1 MKQVKAYGTKA
12 VNAPL
17 EELTISRRSLRPSDV
32 EFEVLYCGIC
42 HSDLH
47 SIKGDFGEPFLPL
60 VPGHEILGRVTAIGA
75 DVSGSLPP
83 ITHSI
88 KTFGAPMYLIVK
100 HSHLVFVVITVV
112 LFNLRFWMRTILPSR
127 PVPKVLRFVPHINDT
142 LLLFTGM
149 MLMTITR
156 YVPFGNADW
165 LGVKLILV
173 VDYGRVC
180 W

>member
-1 MKQVKAYGTKA
+1 
-12 VNAPL
+12 
-17 EELTISRRSLRPSDV
+17 
-32 EFEVLYCGIC
+32 
-42 HSDLH
+42 
-47 SIKGDFGEPFLPL
+47 
-60 VPGHEILGRVTAIGA
+60 
-75 DVSGSLPP
+75 
-83 ITHSI
+83 
-88 KTFGAPMYLIVK
+88 MYLIVK

-112 LFNLRFWMRTILPSR
+112 LFNLRFWMRTILPSS

-173 VDYGRVC
+173 VLYVLVGMFCLKSPPRSANGGSAMPYRSAASAPFIGWPRISRCFNTGCLAD
-180 W
+180 

>member
-1 MKQVKAYGTKA
+1 
-12 VNAPL
+12 
-17 EELTISRRSLRPSDV
+17 
-32 EFEVLYCGIC
+32 
-42 HSDLH
+42 
-47 SIKGDFGEPFLPL
+47 
-60 VPGHEILGRVTAIGA
+60 
-75 DVSGSLPP
+75 
-83 ITHSI
+83 
-88 KTFGAPMYLIVK
+88 MYLIVK

-156 YVPFGNADW
+156 YVPFSNANW

-173 VDYGRVC
+173 VLYVLVGMFCLKSPPRSAKWWIGYALSIGC
-180 W
+180 LCIIYWLATYKPMF

>member
-1 MKQVKAYGTKA
+1 
-12 VNAPL
+12 
-17 EELTISRRSLRPSDV
+17 
-32 EFEVLYCGIC
+32 
-42 HSDLH
+42 
-47 SIKGDFGEPFLPL
+47 
-60 VPGHEILGRVTAIGA
+60 
-75 DVSGSLPP
+75 
-83 ITHSI
+83 
-88 KTFGAPMYLIVK
+88 MYLIVK

-112 LFNLRFWMRTILPSR
+112 LFNLRFWMRTILPSS

-173 VDYGRVC
+173 VLYVLVGMFCLKSPPRWAKWWIGYALSIGC
-180 W
+180 LCTIYWLATYKPMF

>member
-1 MKQVKAYGTKA
+1 
-12 VNAPL
+12 
-17 EELTISRRSLRPSDV
+17 
-32 EFEVLYCGIC
+32 
-42 HSDLH
+42 
-47 SIKGDFGEPFLPL
+47 
-60 VPGHEILGRVTAIGA
+60 
-75 DVSGSLPP
+75 
-83 ITHSI
+83 
-88 KTFGAPMYLIVK
+88 MYLIVK

-173 VDYGRVC
+173 VLYVLVGMFCLKSPPRSAK
-180 W
+180 WWIG

>member
-1 MKQVKAYGTKA
+1 
-12 VNAPL
+12 
-17 EELTISRRSLRPSDV
+17 
-32 EFEVLYCGIC
+32 
-42 HSDLH
+42 
-47 SIKGDFGEPFLPL
+47 
-60 VPGHEILGRVTAIGA
+60 
-75 DVSGSLPP
+75 
-83 ITHSI
+83 
-88 KTFGAPMYLIVK
+88 MYLIVK

-156 YVPFGNADW
+156 YVPFGNANW

-173 VDYGRVC
+173 VLYVLVGMFCLKSPPRSAKWWIGYALSISC
-180 W
+180 LCTIYWLATYKPMF

>member
-1 MKQVKAYGTKA
+1 
-12 VNAPL
+12 
-17 EELTISRRSLRPSDV
+17 
-32 EFEVLYCGIC
+32 
-42 HSDLH
+42 
-47 SIKGDFGEPFLPL
+47 
-60 VPGHEILGRVTAIGA
+60 
-75 DVSGSLPP
+75 
-83 ITHSI
+83 
-88 KTFGAPMYLIVK
+88 MYLIVK

-173 VDYGRVC
+173 VLYVLVGMFCLKSPPRSAKWWIGYALSIDCLCTIY
-180 W
+180 WLATYKPMF

>member
-1 MKQVKAYGTKA
+1 
-12 VNAPL
+12 
-17 EELTISRRSLRPSDV
+17 
-32 EFEVLYCGIC
+32 
-42 HSDLH
+42 
-47 SIKGDFGEPFLPL
+47 
-60 VPGHEILGRVTAIGA
+60 
-75 DVSGSLPP
+75 
-83 ITHSI
+83 
-88 KTFGAPMYLIVK
+88 MYLIVK

-173 VDYGRVC
+173 VLYVLGGMFCLKSPPRSAKWWIGYALSIGC
-180 W
+180 RCTIYWLATYKPMF

>member
-1 MKQVKAYGTKA
+1 
-12 VNAPL
+12 
-17 EELTISRRSLRPSDV
+17 
-32 EFEVLYCGIC
+32 
-42 HSDLH
+42 
-47 SIKGDFGEPFLPL
+47 
-60 VPGHEILGRVTAIGA
+60 
-75 DVSGSLPP
+75 
-83 ITHSI
+83 
-88 KTFGAPMYLIVK
+88 MYLIVK

-173 VDYGRVC
+173 VLYVLVGMFCLKSPPRSAKWRIGYALSIGC
-180 W
+180 LCTIYWLATYKPMF

>member
-60 VPGHEILGRVTAIGA
+60 VPGHEILGV
-75 DVSGSLPP
+75 
-83 ITHSI
+83 
-88 KTFGAPMYLIVK
+88 
-100 HSHLVFVVITVV
+100 
-112 LFNLRFWMRTILPSR
+112 
-127 PVPKVLRFVPHINDT
+127 
-142 LLLFTGM
+142 
-149 MLMTITR
+149 
-156 YVPFGNADW
+156 
-165 LGVKLILV
+165 
-173 VDYGRVC
+173 
-180 W
+180 

>member
-1 MKQVKAYGTKA
+1 
-12 VNAPL
+12 
-17 EELTISRRSLRPSDV
+17 
-32 EFEVLYCGIC
+32 
-42 HSDLH
+42 
-47 SIKGDFGEPFLPL
+47 
-60 VPGHEILGRVTAIGA
+60 
-75 DVSGSLPP
+75 
-83 ITHSI
+83 
-88 KTFGAPMYLIVK
+88 MYLIVK

-173 VDYGRVC
+173 VLYVLVGMFCLKSPPRSAKWWIGYALSIAC
-180 W
+180 LCTIYWLATYKPMF